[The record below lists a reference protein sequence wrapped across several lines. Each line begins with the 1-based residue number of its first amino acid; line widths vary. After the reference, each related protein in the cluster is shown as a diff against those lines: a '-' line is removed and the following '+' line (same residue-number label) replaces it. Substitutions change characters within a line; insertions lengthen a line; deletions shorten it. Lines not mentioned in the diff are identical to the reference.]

1 MSWIIENGELTNTEF
16 IDMPSFE
23 VPYAAALWRVENGE
37 LTTGLLPEPV
47 EKALEK
53 PYPAALW
60 RLEDGRLTTGI
71 LPEEVQI
78 GAFCHAAELRRV
90 SIPDSVKKIGEF
102 AFRNTAL
109 KSVKIAEDCEYY
121 ETSFP
126 DGCEITGGPWEQLE
140 DKNGDALTDVS
151 GAKIKVRRT

>member
-1 MSWIIENGELTNTEF
+1 MSWKIENGELTNTEF

-23 VPYAAALWRVENGE
+23 SPYPAALWRIENGG
-37 LTTGLLPEPV
+37 LTTGLLPE
-47 EKALEK
+47 
-53 PYPAALW
+53 
-60 RLEDGRLTTGI
+60 
-71 LPEEVQI
+71 EVQL
-78 GAFCHAAELRRV
+78 GAFCHAAELRKV
-90 SIPDSVKKIGEF
+90 SIPESVKKIGEF

-109 KSVKIAEDCEYY
+109 STVKIAEDCEYY

-140 DKNGDALTDVS
+140 DESGDALTDVS

>member
-1 MSWIIENGELTNTEF
+1 MAWIIVGGELTNTEF
-16 IDMPSFE
+16 IDIPSIE
-23 VPYAAALWRVENGE
+23 APYPAAMWRIDNGG

-47 EKALEK
+47 EKAMEK

-60 RLEDGRLTTGI
+60 RVGNGRLTTDI
-71 LPEEVQI
+71 LPEEVQL
-78 GAFCHAAELRRV
+78 GAFCHAENLRKV

-109 KSVKIAEDCEYY
+109 RSVKIAEDCEYY

-140 DKNGDALTDVS
+140 DKNGDALTDSS
-151 GAKIKVRRT
+151 GAKIMVRRT